1 MSTTEFDYSELF
13 ASNVPQPAARWAGF
27 PRYNF
32 VGGHNDPDAI
42 PLEGLAEAAAAVL
55 HREGALLAT
64 YGLGQGALGYKGLRE
79 FIARKS
85 SSHRGIS
92 ATADDVL
99 ITIGSMQGID
109 LVNKLL
115 VEPGDT
121 VIVESLSFHGAL
133 GKLRKIG
140 ATIVGA
146 PIDEHGLRIDA
157 LETILRD
164 LKARGVRPKYIYTI
178 PTIQNP
184 TGSVLPLDRR
194 HALIALAREYGVPI
208 FEDECY
214 ADLLWVGNAPPAL
227 YALDPAQVIHI
238 GSFSKSLA
246 PSLRLGFAIAPWHVL
261 GRLVA
266 LRSDGPGGLEQLVV
280 AEYFSVYFDDHVQRL
295 TRGLQAKLDT
305 LTAALEREFGTAVEY
320 HRPDG
325 GIYLWL
331 KLPDSVDVRKLIKPA
346 AEAGV
351 VFNPG
356 PEWAVDPEA
365 AASSL
370 RLCFALPSHADISE
384 GVAALARVSAE
395 QTGIPARSANVAT
408 AIGKQTVPAE

>member
-1 MSTTEFDYSELF
+1 MSTTGFDYAEVF
-13 ASNVPQPAARWAGF
+13 VRDVPAPAARWAGF

-42 PLEGLAEAAAAVL
+42 PLDGLADAAAAVL
-55 HREGALLAT
+55 RREGAILST
-64 YGLGQGALGYKGLRE
+64 YGLGQGALGYAGLRE

-85 SSHRGIS
+85 ATHRGIA

-109 LVNKLL
+109 LVNSLL
-115 VEPGDT
+115 VERGDT
-121 VIVESLSFHGAL
+121 VIVEALSFAGALRKL
-133 GKLRKIG
+133 GKLG
-140 ATIVGA
+140 AKVVGA
-146 PIDEHGLRIDA
+146 PLDEHGLRIDA
-157 LETILRD
+157 LEAVLRD
-164 LKARGVRPKYIYTI
+164 LKARGVKPKYIYTI

-184 TGSVLPLDRR
+184 TGSVLPLERR
-194 HALIALAREYGVPI
+194 HALLALAREYGVPI

-214 ADLLWVGNAPPAL
+214 ADLVWTGEAPPAL
-227 YALDPAQVIHI
+227 YALDPSVVIHI

-246 PSLRLGFAIAPWHVL
+246 PSLRLGFVIAPWDVL

-266 LRSDGPGGLEQLVV
+266 LRGDGPGGLEQLVV
-280 AEYFSVYFDDHVQRL
+280 AEYFTHHFDSHVERL
-295 TRGLQAKLDT
+295 TKGLRGKLDT
-305 LTAALEREFGTAVEY
+305 LVNALEREFGSAVKF

-331 KLPDSVDVRKLIKPA
+331 QLPEGVDVRRLVKPA

-351 VFNPG
+351 AFNPG
-356 PEWAVDPEA
+356 PEWAVDPES

-370 RLCFALPSHADISE
+370 RLCFALPSHADIRA
-384 GVAALARVSAE
+384 GVAALARVSADH
-395 QTGIPARSANVAT
+395 IANVA
-408 AIGKQTVPAE
+408 AAA

>member
-1 MSTTEFDYSELF
+1 MSTTGFDYSELF
-13 ASNVPQPAARWAGF
+13 ARNVPQPAARWTGF

-32 VGGHNDPDAI
+32 VGGHNDPEAI
-42 PLEGLAEAAAAVL
+42 PLDGLAEAAASVL
-55 HREGALLAT
+55 RREGKLLAT
-64 YGLGQGALGYKGLRE
+64 YGLGQGALGYSGLRE

-85 SSHRGIS
+85 SSHRGIT

-109 LVNKLL
+109 LVNRLL

-146 PIDEHGLRIDA
+146 PLDEHGLRIDA

-194 HALIALAREYGVPI
+194 HALLALAREYGVPI

-214 ADLLWVGNAPPAL
+214 ADLVWGGSAPPSL
-227 YALDPAQVIHI
+227 YALDPEHVIHI

-266 LRSDGPGGLEQLVV
+266 LRSDGPGALEQLVV
-280 AEYFSVYFDDHVQRL
+280 AEYFTHHFDDHVKRL
-295 TRGLQAKLDT
+295 THGLRAKLDT
-305 LTAALEREFGTAVEY
+305 LVEALAREFGTAVEFQ
-320 HRPDG
+320 RPDG
-325 GIYLWL
+325 GIYLWVR
-331 KLPDSVDVRKLIKPA
+331 LPEGVDVRHLIKPA
-346 AEAGV
+346 AEAGIA
-351 VFNPG
+351 FNPG
-356 PEWAVDPEA
+356 PEWAVDPES

-370 RLCFALPSHADISE
+370 RLCFALPSHETIRE
-384 GVAALARVSAE
+384 GIAAFARVSAE
-395 QTGIPARSANVAT
+395 QTGVPARSGNVA
-408 AIGKQTVPAE
+408 ARSVAAQ

>member
-1 MSTTEFDYSELF
+1 M
-13 ASNVPQPAARWAGF
+13 
-27 PRYNF
+27 
-32 VGGHNDPDAI
+32 
-42 PLEGLAEAAAAVL
+42 
-55 HREGALLAT
+55 AT

-157 LETILRD
+157 LEAILRD

-320 HRPDG
+320 QRPDG